1 MDLVRKT
8 VELSELPFQFE
19 GASVR
24 IKYKGPN
31 INKDN
36 IVIPTSDNYIVEVY
50 DPKDNEWKVW
60 HMVQSIK
67 IEIDVNTKIPKL
79 EISWIDKTNGIF

>member
-1 MDLVRKT
+1 MNTVIKT
-8 VELSELPFQFE
+8 LDLSELPFQFE

-24 IKYKGPN
+24 IKYL
-31 INKDN
+31 NKDN
-36 IVIPTSDNYIVEVY
+36 KGKMIIPTSENYLVEVY

-67 IEIDVNTKIPKL
+67 IEIDVKTKIPKL
-79 EISWIDKTNGIF
+79 EISWIDNTAGIC